1 MENFLIKYKN
11 QGKIDFIETRLD
23 WGRKNKEFL
32 IYSFETKK
40 LSRIFFDNKYREDTR
55 KVLEEIG
62 YYKSKFEESLKGIN
76 DIGIYNTKDDCK
88 YYNKIIDFLVR
99 YSVEKLSTT

>member
-1 MENFLIKYKN
+1 MEKQLLKYKN

-40 LSRIFFDNKYREDTR
+40 LSRIFYDNKYREDTR
-55 KVLEEIG
+55 DILKELN
-62 YYKSKFEESLKGIN
+62 YYKSKLEESLKGIN
-76 DIGIYNTKDDCK
+76 DIGIYNTKSDCK
-88 YYNKIIDFLVR
+88 YYDEIIDFIT
-99 YSVEKLSTT
+99 KNNI